1 MLRTKTWGIVYIIA
15 EIDVRLHH
23 HHLLGFLYLRKL
35 LKDRRLKIIKLLR
48 QRRRRTLVHSR
59 TLLASV
65 DLTVEGMW
73 RFLFQLHLVPLN

>member
-1 MLRTKTWGIVYIIA
+1 MLRAKTWGIVYIIA
-15 EIDVRLHH
+15 DVDVSLHH

-35 LKDRRLKIIKLLR
+35 LKVRRLKIIKLLR

-59 TLLASV
+59 ILLASV

-73 RFLFQLHLVPLN
+73 RFLFQLHLVPFN